1 PRPIRTRS
9 LRAPCLSA
17 IWLSFITSSL
27 AQSLVVDHAD
37 EMFHFA
43 DHAARHRGIRHFY
56 DAPDLVQPEPDQG
69 LALGVLAPLR
79 AAGLLDLDALACHDR
94 HSDCH
99 LPSREDHELQS
110 ATTSLSTPVRRDC
123 NAETLILRRCATER
137 GES

>member
-1 PRPIRTRS
+1 MRTPERAVWPLPPRPPVLPTPEPMPRPIRTRS

-43 DHAARHRGIRHFY
+43 DHAARHRRIGQFP

-94 HSDCH
+94 
-99 LPSREDHELQS
+99 
-110 ATTSLSTPVRRDC
+110 
-123 NAETLILRRCATER
+123 
-137 GES
+137 

>member
-43 DHAARHRGIRHFY
+43 DHAARHRGIGQFP

-79 AAGLLDLDALACHDR
+79 AADLLDLDVLA
-94 HSDCH
+94 CH
-99 LPSREDHELQS
+99 LPSREYHELQS

-123 NAETLILRRCATER
+123 NA
-137 GES
+137 